1 MWYGEIIDVEFTGT
15 RNQTEL
21 INLIKDTNKVRF
33 LFQGY
38 SDDDWALNMNDYDYE
53 IIESNGYL
61 NYDNSLL
68 DDDVL
73 SFRPYHR
80 NKNGLSLVVVEL
92 NTMRLWQIVPPAL
105 S

>member
-1 MWYGEIIDVEFTGT
+1 
-15 RNQTEL
+15 
-21 INLIKDTNKVRF
+21 
-33 LFQGY
+33 
-38 SDDDWALNMNDYDYE
+38 MNDYDYE

-73 SFRPYHR
+73 SFRPYHMEQ
-80 NKNGLSLVVVEL
+80 NDLSLVVVEL
-92 NTMRLWQIVPPAL
+92 NTMRFMADRPTLLYRDGESYGTESVQYQSDQLFENVCYGREL